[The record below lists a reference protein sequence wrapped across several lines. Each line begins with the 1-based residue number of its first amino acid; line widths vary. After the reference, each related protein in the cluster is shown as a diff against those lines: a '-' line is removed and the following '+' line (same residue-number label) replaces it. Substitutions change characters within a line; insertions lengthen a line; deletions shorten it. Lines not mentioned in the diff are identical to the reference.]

1 MLKRASTQHHTL
13 SYTLE
18 DGTLCIMSFGYKN
31 IGTRP
36 PVFVTNVTNEAAVNM
51 SMVVLQQSGK
61 IRNIRPSYSAPE
73 VTGALKTMKKAV
85 DIVEAAALNPH
96 TELGRRLLIREFN
109 RLEIH
114 AS

>member
-1 MLKRASTQHHTL
+1 
-13 SYTLE
+13 
-18 DGTLCIMSFGYKN
+18 MSFGYKN